1 MTHFR
6 AATSNVNPVYPRT
19 VCISCDSFHRPL
31 WSLGTGGRWSSEG
44 YEKSEAPMITLFTN
58 ILAMLLYTAAGIYC
72 IGRVRAGQPVPARNV
87 LIFALCA
94 LLAHGVGVFQLSLA
108 PSGINLGFFTVSS
121 LLFWVINL
129 IVLLSSLKKA
139 VHNLFIL
146 LFPLSALAVAA
157 SLAGQTRIAQI
168 ELDYGLASHV
178 VLSIL
183 AYSLLTIATLQALL
197 LAYQNH
203 QLRHKQPSGS
213 VRLLPPLQTMESLL
227 FEFLWAGQILLTA
240 SIVSGIWFLEDIF
253 AQHLAHKSVFSIISW
268 FIYALL
274 LWGRHQLGWRG
285 YTAIRWTLGGFA
297 SLMLAYFGSKLVLE
311 IILQRV

>member
-1 MTHFR
+1 
-6 AATSNVNPVYPRT
+6 
-19 VCISCDSFHRPL
+19 
-31 WSLGTGGRWSSEG
+31 
-44 YEKSEAPMITLFTN
+44 MITLAANTVA
-58 ILAMLLYTAAGIYC
+58 ILLYFAASFYC
-72 IGRVRAGQPVPARNV
+72 IQRFTAQLPIPRKGLLILTACA
-87 LIFALCA
+87 LIF
-94 LLAHGVGVFQLSLA
+94 HGAGLYGLSA
-108 PSGINLGFFTVSS
+108 AQTGIQFDFFSVPS
-121 LLFWVINL
+121 LLFLVINL

-139 VHNLFIL
+139 LHNLFIL
-146 LFPLSALAVAA
+146 LLPLSILAVGA
-157 SLAGQTRIAQI
+157 SLMGRDSESQMVLGY
-168 ELDYGLASHV
+168 ELASHV

-203 QLRHKQPSGS
+203 QLKHKHTTGT

-227 FEFLWAGQILLTA
+227 FELLWAGEILLTL
-240 SIVSGIWFLEDIF
+240 SILSGIWFLEDIF
-253 AQHLAHKSVFSIISW
+253 AQHLAHKTVFSIAAW
-268 FIYALL
+268 LIYALL

>member
-1 MTHFR
+1 MITFSANIITILLYVAASLFCIR
-6 AATSNVNPVYPRT
+6 YFVTQQPVPRVALFVLTAATLL
-19 VCISCDSFHRPL
+19 FH
-31 WSLGTGGRWSSEG
+31 G
-44 YEKSEAPMITLFTN
+44 
-58 ILAMLLYTAAGIYC
+58 AGIY
-72 IGRVRAGQPVPARNV
+72 G
-87 LIFALCA
+87 
-94 LLAHGVGVFQLSLA
+94 LSA
-108 PSGINLGFFTVSS
+108 ATEGIQFGFFSVPS

-139 VHNLFIL
+139 LHNLFIL
-146 LFPLSALAVAA
+146 LFPLSALAVSV
-157 SLAGQTRIAQI
+157 SLLGHDTETQLVLGY
-168 ELDYGLASHV
+168 ELASHV

-203 QLRHKQPSGS
+203 QLKHKHPSGK

-227 FEFLWAGQILLTA
+227 FELLWAGEILLTL
-240 SIVSGIWFLEDIF
+240 SIISGMWFLDDIF
-253 AQHLAHKSVFSIISW
+253 AQHLAHKTVFSIAAW
-268 FIYALL
+268 VIYALL